1 MRRSSQRFSDLLRV
15 FAVAL
20 LGTALQ
26 GAAICQQ
33 AGNQPRFEVASVKSS
48 DPNPSSPLFIGMSAD
63 GAMVKYTNIT
73 LQDCIRGAYRVRDFQ
88 VVGPDWMTKARFEIN
103 ARLPAGTSADQIP
116 EMLQALLAERFKLEI
131 RREMREHKVY
141 ALVVGDGGAKLK
153 PAEVQ
158 TDNNS
163 PKALGPDG
171 KPRDLI
177 EYGLRADGL
186 FINAPAA
193 SIASLVWLMSRFT
206 VWPVVDMTGIKGLY
220 EFNLTFAPE
229 TTSNLPTGAAP
240 GVDAAPTPVEPTPSV
255 FDAVKHY
262 GLWLEARKAPME
274 TLIVTHL
281 EKTPTEN

>member
-1 MRRSSQRFSDLLRV
+1 MLRV

-20 LGTALQ
+20 LATGLQ
-26 GAAICQQ
+26 GATAPQQ
-33 AGNQPRFEVASVKSS
+33 EGNQPRFEVASVKSS

-88 VVGPDWMTKARFEIN
+88 IVGPDWMTKARFEIN

-153 PAEVQ
+153 PAEAQ

-163 PKALGPDG
+163 VKALGPDG

-186 FINAPAA
+186 WINAPAA

-206 VWPVVDMTGIKGLY
+206 TWPVVDMTGIKGNY
-220 EFNLTFAPE
+220 KFNLTFAPE
-229 TTSNLPTGAAP
+229 TTSNLPTGTAP
-240 GVDAAPTPVEPTPSV
+240 GLDAAATPVEPISSV
-255 FDAVKHY
+255 FDAVKPY
-262 GLWLEARKAPME
+262 GLRLEARKAPME